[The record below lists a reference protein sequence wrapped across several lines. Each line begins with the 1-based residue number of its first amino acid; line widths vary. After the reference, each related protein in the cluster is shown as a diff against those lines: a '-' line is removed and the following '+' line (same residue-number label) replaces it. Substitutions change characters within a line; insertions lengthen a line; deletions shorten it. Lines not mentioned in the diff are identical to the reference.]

1 MTKSQKWQWIP
12 TSLSF
17 EQFQQFVLPHLST
30 GSRGPAPKLPLHR
43 VFNTSYKRFTW
54 AVSGR
59 NCRSKKIMK
68 AVRKFITR
76 ASTARFEGG
85 KRTAALTP
93 FLQVRWQR
101 FIKPIFSTLL
111 SSMAMVRRLRR
122 RKAAT
127 TSVSVGTRRSRA
139 TRSSPSAIAIAMS
152 SRRLFRRLAIAMNR
166 RYCEK
171 LCRW

>member
-1 MTKSQKWQWIP
+1 
-12 TSLSF
+12 
-17 EQFQQFVLPHLST
+17 
-30 GSRGPAPKLPLHR
+30 
-43 VFNTSYKRFTW
+43 
-54 AVSGR
+54 
-59 NCRSKKIMK
+59 MK

-101 FIKPIFSTLL
+101 FIKPIFSTPL
-111 SSMAMVRRLRR
+111 SSMAMVRRHRR
-122 RKAAT
+122 RKAAR
-127 TSVSVGTRRSRA
+127 TSVSAGTRRSRV

-171 LCRW
+171 LCRWSRASPMLLALTFTEPSSAWMASTIAGLTAKPFSIAG